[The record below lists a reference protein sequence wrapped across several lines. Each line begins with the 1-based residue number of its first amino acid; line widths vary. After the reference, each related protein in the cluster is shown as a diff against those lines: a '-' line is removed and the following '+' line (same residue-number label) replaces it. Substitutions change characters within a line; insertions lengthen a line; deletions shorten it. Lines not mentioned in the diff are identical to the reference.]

1 MVHFRGFQRLPPPA
15 RRLNRGAALAGFGLL
30 LSFTS
35 TAPAAAHPHVL
46 ITARAEILFG
56 VGTEISAIRHIWQF
70 DPAFSAYAMQGYDAN
85 NDGMITIAELAP
97 LAQINVESLSEYG
110 FFTWLT
116 SGDASPTFLDP
127 DEYWLDVYGGQLT
140 LFYTLPLAEPLPV
153 AGEATLEVYDPE
165 YFVAFSFDAI
175 NPVTLIGAPA
185 GCSAVYH
192 PPQELDAATVALLA
206 AIPADQR
213 ALPADLAG
221 ATADLAN
228 AIVVTC
234 P

>member
-1 MVHFRGFQRLPPPA
+1 MGHFRGIPRLRVPG
-15 RRLNRGAALAGFGLL
+15 RRPNHAIAMAGFGVIAAIA
-30 LSFTS
+30 S
-35 TAPAAAHPHVL
+35 APPAFAHPHVL
-46 ITARAEILFG
+46 VTARAEILFG
-56 VGTEISAIRHIWQF
+56 AGAEIAAIRHIWQF

-140 LFYTLPLAEPLPV
+140 LFYTLPLTEPLPV

-165 YFVAFSFDAI
+165 YFVAFSFDAT

-192 PPQELDAATVALLA
+192 PPQELDAATAALLA
-206 AIPADQR
+206 AVPADQR

>member
-1 MVHFRGFQRLPPPA
+1 MP
-15 RRLNRGAALAGFGLL
+15 RRRSDRGALAAGFAAVTVLTWG
-30 LSFTS
+30 
-35 TAPAAAHPHVL
+35 APALAHPHVL

-56 VGTEISAIRHIWQF
+56 AGAEITAIRHIWQF

-116 SGDASPTFLDP
+116 SAGVNPGFLDP

-140 LFYTLPLAEPLPV
+140 LFYTLPLEAPLPV
-153 AGEATLEVYDPE
+153 AGVATLEVYDPE
-165 YFVAFSFDAI
+165 YFVAFTFDPV
-175 NPVTLIGAPA
+175 NPVALIGAPA

-192 PPQELDAATVALLA
+192 PPQELDAVTAAQLA

-228 AIVVTC
+228 AIEVTC